1 MPRPP
6 RVRRVRSCTPKYSN
20 FKPAGIPAR
29 ELESVVLLLD
39 ELEAICLTDNEGLY
53 QEEAAK
59 KMGVSRQTFGNI
71 LTSAHKKVSEV
82 LIQGKLLVIEGGN
95 VCCCTNGTDHDSC
108 CKKYKMKTDSLQL
121 NEQDSHG
128 SA

>member
-1 MPRPP
+1 MSRPP
-6 RVRRVRSCTPKYSN
+6 RVRRVRSCTPKYSS

-53 QEEAAK
+53 QEEAAE

-71 LTSAHKKVSEV
+71 LTSAHKKVSEM
-82 LIQGKLLVIEGGN
+82 LIQGKLLTIEGGN
-95 VCCCTNGTDHDSC
+95 VCCCLNGTDHHNC
-108 CKKYKMKTDSLQL
+108 CRRYKPKTDPP
-121 NEQDSHG
+121 EPDEKDTHG